1 MPNVKNESTNA
12 LIRQEKKNKRLW
24 LPAWLI
30 KFFLHS
36 HLASVTELIRCGD
49 FKGVRLNYN
58 RAHVYFVVYE
68 SCLVP

>member
-1 MPNVKNESTNA
+1 MPNVKNESTNT
-12 LIRQEKKNKRLW
+12 LIRQEKKKRLW

-30 KFFLHS
+30 KILLHS
-36 HLASVTELIRCGD
+36 NLASVTELIMCGD